1 MKKSLWIIALLFVVI
16 GTPNAHATPYK
27 VTFTCA
33 GFCAG
38 GTPTAP
44 DVSFPSPT
52 TITETWDGFTLTF
65 TLAAPPGSP
74 PDSPKDMYIF
84 TNVAGPEPDSSSTY
98 FYLSEII
105 DLTNGNGS
113 GLFAQDQSLPTAA
126 ITDFG
131 TVSFTPEPSTWIY
144 AITGVGFLLLIKL
157 RALYL

>member
-1 MKKSLWIIALLFVVI
+1 VKKSLQIIALLFVVI
-16 GTPNAHATPYK
+16 GTPNAHATPSK

-33 GFCAG
+33 GLCAG

-65 TLAAPPGSP
+65 TLAAP
-74 PDSPKDMYIF
+74 DSPKDMYIF
-84 TNVAGPEPDSSSTY
+84 ANAAGPDSPSTY
-98 FYLSEII
+98 FYLSQII
-105 DLTNGNGS
+105 DLTNGNIS
-113 GLFAQDQSLPTAA
+113 GLFAQNQSLPTAA

-157 RALYL
+157 KALYL

>member
-65 TLAAPPGSP
+65 TLAAP
-74 PDSPKDMYIF
+74 DSPQDMYIF
-84 TNVAGPEPDSSSTY
+84 ANAAGPEPNSPSTY
-98 FYLSEII
+98 FYLFEII

-157 RALYL
+157 KALYL